1 MELGLRD
8 RVAFVGGSG
17 KGMSQAS
24 ALALAR
30 EGASV
35 TICARDESALRKA
48 ELEIAR
54 TSSQHHV
61 LAVPADLSRPD
72 DIKRAVRGTFN
83 RFGRLDIAV
92 SHISGPRSEEG
103 LLDINDEEW
112 EEDVQ
117 QHFLSIVRVSREVV
131 PYMKQQRWGRIIIR
145 LPSLSAHPLRGSQ
158 AFESSRMAVYGYAK
172 QLSEELASFNIT
184 VNSVVPG
191 AIMTDGL
198 ASDYETK
205 AKDQDQ
211 MPEEVASRA
220 AKAVPIGRFG
230 TVEEVG
236 DLIAFLASER
246 ASYITGASIPMD
258 GGLVHNHS

>member
-8 RVAFVGGSG
+8 RVAFVGGSS
-17 KGMSQAS
+17 KGMSHAV

-35 TICARDESALRKA
+35 TICAGDEALLRKS

-72 DIKRAVRGTFN
+72 DIRRAVRGTFN

-92 SHISGPRSEEG
+92 CNIAGPSSDDG
-103 LLDINDEEW
+103 LLDVNDEEW

-117 QHFLSIVRVSREVV
+117 QHFLSVVRLSREVV

-145 LPSLSAHPLRGSQ
+145 LPSLSPHPMRGSQ
-158 AFESSRMAVYGYAK
+158 AFESTRMAVYGYAK
-172 QLSEELASFNIT
+172 QLSEELAPFNIT
-184 VNSVVPG
+184 VNNVLPG
-191 AIMTDGL
+191 AIMTERL
-198 ASDYETK
+198 ASEYEARALEK
-205 AKDQDQ
+205 NQ
-211 MPEEVASRA
+211 MPEEVASHA
-220 AKAVPIGRFG
+220 AKAIPMGRLG
-230 TVEEVG
+230 TAEEVG
-236 DLIAFLASER
+236 DLVAFLASEK
-246 ASYITGASIPMD
+246 AGFITGASIPLD
-258 GGLVHNHS
+258 GGLVNTHS